1 MIGAAVHDP
10 SATSARIFYR
20 NAKCHGATNAV
31 VCCPLGLRGQ
41 RMRRREFISLL
52 VGAAISW
59 PLAARAQQPAI
70 PVVAFLDAAPLE
82 ADVLG
87 LAEFRKGLSEI
98 GYVEGQNVM
107 IEYRSAE
114 GQADRLPALAA
125 DMVRRKVAVI
135 ATMANNAAVAA
146 KATATTIPIVF
157 TIGGDPIKMGL
168 VDSLNRPG
176 GNITGVSFLSSDVV
190 TKMLEALHELMP
202 KAARIAAL
210 VNLTNQNAAVDTKEA
225 ETAARTLGL
234 ELQVLNASNAGE
246 IDDAF
251 ALLVERRAAALLI
264 EGDPFFIARM
274 RQLVVLTARH
284 AIPAIYQS
292 RDFPDAGGLMSYGAK
307 RSDALRL
314 AGGYTGRIL
323 KGERPVDLP
332 VQLATKLELV
342 INLNTAKAFRLDV
355 PPTLLARADEVIE

>member
-1 MIGAAVHDP
+1 
-10 SATSARIFYR
+10 
-20 NAKCHGATNAV
+20 
-31 VCCPLGLRGQ
+31 
-41 RMRRREFISLL
+41 MRRRDFIAVVS
-52 VGAAISW
+52 GAVAW
-59 PLAARAQQPAI
+59 PLAARAQQPVI

-82 ADVLG
+82 TDVRG
-87 LAEFRKGLSEI
+87 IAEFRKGLSEI
-98 GYVEGQNVM
+98 GYVEAQNVM

-114 GQADRLPALAA
+114 GQSDRLPALAS
-125 DMVRRKVAVI
+125 DMVRRRVAVI
-135 ATMANNAAVAA
+135 ATMANNAAIAA
-146 KATATTIPIVF
+146 KATTTTIPIVF

-176 GNITGVSFLSSDVV
+176 GNITGVSFLSSDIV
-190 TKMLEALHELMP
+190 TKMLEVLHELMP
-202 KAARIAAL
+202 RAPRIAAL
-210 VNLTNQNAAVDTKEA
+210 VNPTNQNAAVDTKEA
-225 ETAARTLGL
+225 EAAASALGL
-234 ELQVLNASNAGE
+234 ELQVLKASNARE

-251 ALLVERRAAALLI
+251 ALLLERRAAALLI
-264 EGDPFFIARM
+264 EGDPFFIGRM

-292 RDFPDAGGLMSYGAK
+292 RDFPEAGGLMSYGAS

-342 INLNTAKAFRLDV
+342 INLNTAKALGLDV
-355 PPTLLARADEVIE
+355 PPALLARVDEVIE

>member
-1 MIGAAVHDP
+1 
-10 SATSARIFYR
+10 
-20 NAKCHGATNAV
+20 
-31 VCCPLGLRGQ
+31 
-41 RMRRREFISLL
+41 MRRRDFIAVVS
-52 VGAAISW
+52 GAAAW
-59 PLAARAQQPAI
+59 PLAVQAQQPTI
-70 PVVAFLDAAPLE
+70 PVVAFLSAAPLE
-82 ADVLG
+82 TDVRG
-87 LAEFRKGLSEI
+87 LAEFRKGLGEI

-125 DMVRRKVAVI
+125 DMVQRRVAVI

-146 KATATTIPIVF
+146 KATTTTIPIVF
-157 TIGGDPIKMGL
+157 TVGGDPIKMGL

-176 GNITGVSFLSSDVV
+176 GNITGVSFLSSDIV

-202 KAARIAAL
+202 KATRVAAL
-210 VNLTNQNAAVDTKEA
+210 VNPTNQNAAVDTKESEA
-225 ETAARTLGL
+225 AARALGL
-234 ELQVLNASNAGE
+234 ELQVLKASNARE

-264 EGDPFFIARM
+264 EGDPFFVGRM
-274 RQLVVLTARH
+274 RQLAVLTAH
-284 AIPAIYQS
+284 NAIPAIYQS
-292 RDFPDAGGLMSYGAK
+292 RDFPEAGGLMSYGAS

-314 AGGYTGRIL
+314 AGGYTGRVL

-342 INLNTAKAFRLDV
+342 LNLNTAKALGLTV
-355 PPTLLARADEVIE
+355 PPSLLARADEVIE

>member
-1 MIGAAVHDP
+1 
-10 SATSARIFYR
+10 
-20 NAKCHGATNAV
+20 
-31 VCCPLGLRGQ
+31 
-41 RMRRREFISLL
+41 MRRRNFIAGLASTT
-52 VGAAISW
+52 AAW
-59 PLAARAQQPAI
+59 PLAARAQQPTI
-70 PVVAFLDAAPLE
+70 PVVAFLDAASLE
-82 ADVLG
+82 TDVRG

-98 GYVEGQNVM
+98 GYVEGQNVI

-125 DMVRRKVAVI
+125 DMVRRRVAVI

-146 KATATTIPIVF
+146 KATTTTIPIIF
-157 TIGGDPIKMGL
+157 TVGGDPIKMGL
-168 VDSLNRPG
+168 VDSLNRPS

-202 KAARIAAL
+202 KATRIAAL
-210 VNLTNQNAAVDTKEA
+210 VNPTNQNAAVDTKEA
-225 ETAARTLGL
+225 EAAARTLGL
-234 ELQVLNASNAGE
+234 ELQVLKASNTRE

-264 EGDPFFIARM
+264 EGDPFFIGRM
-274 RQLVVLTARH
+274 KQLVVLTARH

-292 RDFPDAGGLMSYGAK
+292 RDFPDAGGLMSYGAS

-323 KGERPVDLP
+323 KGERPLDLP

-342 INLNTAKAFRLDV
+342 INLNTANTLRLDV
-355 PPTLLARADEVIE
+355 PSTLLARADEVIE

>member
-1 MIGAAVHDP
+1 MNRRTFITLLGGAA
-10 SATSARIFYR
+10 A
-20 NAKCHGATNAV
+20 
-31 VCCPLGLRGQ
+31 
-41 RMRRREFISLL
+41 
-52 VGAAISW
+52 W
-59 PLAARAQQPAI
+59 PLAARAQQAAI
-70 PVVAFLDAAPLE
+70 PVIGFLDAASLE
-82 ADVLG
+82 TEVRG

-107 IEYRSAE
+107 IVYRSAE

-125 DMVRRKVAVI
+125 DMVQRRVAVI
-135 ATMANNAAVAA
+135 VTVANNAAVAA
-146 KATATTIPIVF
+146 KATTTTIPIVF
-157 TIGGDPIKMGL
+157 TVGGDPIKMGL

-176 GNITGVSFLSSDVV
+176 GNITGVSFLSSDIIA
-190 TKMLEALHELMP
+190 KMLEALHELMP

-210 VNLTNQNAAVDTKEA
+210 VNPTNQNAAADTKEA
-225 ETAARTLGL
+225 EAAARTLGL
-234 ELQVLNASNAGE
+234 ELQVLNASNGRE

-264 EGDPFFIARM
+264 EGDPFFIGRM
-274 RQLVVLTARH
+274 KQLVVLTARH
-284 AIPAIYQS
+284 AIPAIYQG
-292 RDFPDAGGLMSYGAK
+292 RDFPDAGGLISYGAN

-342 INLNTAKAFRLDV
+342 VNLNTAKALGLEV
-355 PPTLLARADEVIE
+355 PATLLARADEVIE